1 MWPVAVLLT
10 VTGRPYSALNVSEPG
25 DFLIFHDGT
34 SRRAWVSLQLLT
46 FLTLIILALPARRR
60 RSQMSEQE
68 LA

>member
-1 MWPVAVLLT
+1 
-10 VTGRPYSALNVSEPG
+10 
-25 DFLIFHDGT
+25 
-34 SRRAWVSLQLLT
+34 LT